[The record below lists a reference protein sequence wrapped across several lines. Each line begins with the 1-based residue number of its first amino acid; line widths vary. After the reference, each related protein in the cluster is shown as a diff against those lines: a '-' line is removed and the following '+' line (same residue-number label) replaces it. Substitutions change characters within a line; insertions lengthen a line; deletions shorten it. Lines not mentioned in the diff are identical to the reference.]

1 MRVLAIQYG
10 NHDCSACIYD
20 GEVKNYFLEER
31 YSGKKHDLHH
41 FEIYKNLLR
50 VKDPVDLI
58 VLCYF
63 GDRTFMYD
71 GGLKYLNMFLKAYK
85 KKHGKIPKVIK
96 DKRHHLAHAAG
107 AYYNSGFDKALVMVV
122 DGSGSLDKL
131 SFEAESIYVAE
142 GLKFKEIY
150 KNFIKLFPEQM
161 DLPTEL
167 ARLKKLHPD
176 AEIHRES
183 MMGLGYLYSAG
194 AVMMGETALQA
205 GKVMGLSSYGN
216 DSNQTHIVKDLF
228 VDDMMFHCREVNLF
242 FYGYGPDNFKDI
254 AQEIFGKKG
263 VNVCDEITKQNY
275 QPYADYAKAVQKDT
289 QNVILRL
296 VRKVLSET
304 GIKKLCFTGGYAM
317 NIITNNL
324 LVETFPDV
332 EFYFEPMATDVGIS
346 VGTAMLHWR
355 LNTKDLKPRPLTT
368 TAFHGY
374 KYDLSK
380 FRGLGAGKEEVAR
393 LLAES
398 KSVAVYDG
406 YAEAG
411 QRALGNRSILFNP
424 LNPQGRDIVNR
435 IKRRE
440 WYRPFAACVLEEDA
454 HLYFDIK
461 VASRF
466 MTQCYK
472 VTTDLIPAV
481 THVDKTCRVQTVVDG
496 HLYDI
501 LQEFKK
507 LTGHGILLNTSFNL
521 AGDPLVETPK
531 QALDTLA
538 NSELDYLWFPE
549 TLQLFS

>member
-20 GEVKNYFLEER
+20 GEIKNYFLEER
-31 YSGKKHDLHH
+31 FSGEKHDLHH

-71 GGLKYLNMFLKAYK
+71 GGLKYLDMFLKAYK

-107 AYYNSGFDKALVMVV
+107 AYYNSGFDKSLVLVV

-142 GLKFKEIY
+142 GTRFTEIY

-161 DLPTEL
+161 DLPTETD
-167 ARLKKLHPD
+167 RLQKLHPT
-176 AEIHRES
+176 AEVHRQS

-205 GKVMGLSSYGN
+205 GKVMGLSAYGQ
-216 DSNQTHIVKDLF
+216 DTNQTHIKDDLF
-228 VDDMMFHCREVNLF
+228 VDDMMFHCRDVNLF
-242 FYGYGPDNFKDI
+242 FYGYGPDNFIDI

-263 VNVCDEITKQNY
+263 VDVTDEITKHNY

-289 QNVILRL
+289 QNVIIRL
-296 VRKVLSET
+296 VRKALDKT
-304 GIKKLCFTGGYAM
+304 GLKKLCFTGGYAM
-317 NIITNNL
+317 NIITNTL

-346 VGTAMLHWR
+346 VGTAMYHWR
-355 LNTKDLKPRPLTT
+355 INTKDNQPRPLTT
-368 TAFHGY
+368 TAFHGW
-374 KYDLSK
+374 KYDVSK
-380 FRGLGAGKEEVAR
+380 FRGHVATTSEVAK
-393 LLAES
+393 LLERQ

-406 YAEAG
+406 YSEAG

-424 LNPQGRDIVNR
+424 LVPNAREIVNR
-435 IKRRE
+435 IKKRE

-454 HLYFDIK
+454 HLYFNIK
-461 VASRF
+461 QASRF

-472 VTTDLIPAV
+472 VTTDIIPGV
-481 THVDKTCRVQTVVDG
+481 THVDGTCRVQTVVDG
-496 HLYDI
+496 HLYEI

-507 LTGHGILLNTSFNL
+507 RTGHGILLNTSFNL
-521 AGDPLVETPK
+521 AGNPLVETPE
-531 QALDTLA
+531 QAFDTLA
-538 NSELDYLWFPE
+538 QSELDYLWFPE

>member
-31 YSGKKHDLHH
+31 FSGEKHDLHH

-71 GGLKYLNMFLKAYK
+71 GGLKYLDMFLKAYK
-85 KKHGKIPKVIK
+85 KKHGSIPKVIK

-107 AYYNSGFDKALVMVV
+107 AYYNSGFDKSLVLVV

-142 GLKFKEIY
+142 GTRFTEIY

-161 DLPTEL
+161 DLPTETD
-167 ARLKKLHPD
+167 RLQKLHPT
-176 AEIHRES
+176 AEVHRQS

-205 GKVMGLSSYGN
+205 GKVMGLSAYGQ
-216 DSNQTHIVKDLF
+216 DTNQTHIKDDLF
-228 VDDMMFHCREVNLF
+228 VDDMMFHCRDVNLF
-242 FYGYGPDNFKDI
+242 FYGYGPDNFIDI

-263 VNVCDEITKQNY
+263 VDVTDEITKHNY

-289 QNVILRL
+289 QNVIIRL
-296 VRKVLSET
+296 VRKALDKT

-317 NIITNNL
+317 NIITNTL

-346 VGTAMLHWR
+346 VGTAMYHWR
-355 LNTKDLKPRPLTT
+355 INTKDNQPRPLTT
-368 TAFHGY
+368 TAFHGW
-374 KYDLSK
+374 KYDVSQ
-380 FRGLGAGKEEVAR
+380 FRGLVATASEVAK
-393 LLAES
+393 LLERQ

-406 YAEAG
+406 YSEAG

-424 LNPQGRDIVNR
+424 LVPNAREIVNR
-435 IKRRE
+435 IKKRE

-454 HLYFDIK
+454 HLYFNIK
-461 VASRF
+461 QASRF

-472 VTTDLIPAV
+472 VTTDIIPGV
-481 THVDKTCRVQTVVDG
+481 THVDGTCRVQTVVDG
-496 HLYDI
+496 HLYEI

-507 LTGHGILLNTSFNL
+507 RTGHGILLNTSFNL
-521 AGDPLVETPK
+521 AGNPLVETPE
-531 QALDTLA
+531 QAFDTLA
-538 NSELDYLWFPE
+538 QSELDYLWFPE

>member
-31 YSGKKHDLHH
+31 FSGEKHDLHH

-71 GGLKYLNMFLKAYK
+71 GGLKYLDMFLKAYK
-85 KKHGKIPKVIK
+85 KKHGNIPKVIK

-107 AYYNSGFDKALVMVV
+107 AYYNSGFDKSLVLVV

-142 GLKFKEIY
+142 GTRFTEIY

-161 DLPTEL
+161 DLPTETD
-167 ARLKKLHPD
+167 RLQKLHPT
-176 AEIHRES
+176 AEVHRQS

-205 GKVMGLSSYGN
+205 GKVMGLSAYGQGT
-216 DSNQTHIVKDLF
+216 NQTHIKDDLF
-228 VDDMMFHCREVNLF
+228 VDDMMFHCRDVNLF
-242 FYGYGPDNFKDI
+242 FYGYGPDNFIDI

-263 VNVCDEITKQNY
+263 VDVTDEITKHNY

-289 QNVILRL
+289 QNVIIRL
-296 VRKVLSET
+296 VRKALDKT
-304 GIKKLCFTGGYAM
+304 GLKKLCFTGGYAM
-317 NIITNNL
+317 NIITNTL

-346 VGTAMLHWR
+346 VGTAMYHWR
-355 LNTKDLKPRPLTT
+355 INTKDNQPRPLTT
-368 TAFHGY
+368 TAFHGW
-374 KYDLSK
+374 KYDVSQ
-380 FRGLGAGKEEVAR
+380 FRGLVATASEVAK
-393 LLAES
+393 LLARQ

-406 YAEAG
+406 YSEAG

-424 LNPQGRDIVNR
+424 LVPNAREIVNR
-435 IKRRE
+435 IKKRE

-454 HLYFDIK
+454 HLYFNIK
-461 VASRF
+461 QASRF

-472 VTTDLIPAV
+472 VTTDIIPGV
-481 THVDKTCRVQTVVDG
+481 THVDGTCRVQTVVDG
-496 HLYDI
+496 HLYQI

-507 LTGHGILLNTSFNL
+507 RTGHGILLNTSFNL
-521 AGDPLVETPK
+521 AGNPLVETPE
-531 QALDTLA
+531 QAFDTLA
-538 NSELDYLWFPE
+538 QSELDYLWFPE